1 VLQDALYLLESLVAD
16 FALQAHKP
24 CALHTLLSD
33 QIRRTRRTYVSRWW
47 QISRGRRFVDP
58 EEISAFCQVFGITIP
73 QDAPYLLE
81 PLVADFL
88 GQALHVRL
96 ALLTAAA
103 KLFFARPPE
112 CQGLLGSALAAAA
125 ADTDQDV
132 HDRGL
137 LYYR

>member
-1 VLQDALYLLESLVAD
+1 MWML
-16 FALQAHKP
+16 
-24 CALHTLLSD
+24 
-33 QIRRTRRTYVSRWW
+33 
-47 QISRGRRFVDP
+47 
-58 EEISAFCQVFGITIP
+58 

-81 PLVADFL
+81 PLVEKWTT
-88 GQALHVRL
+88 QAVVVRL

-112 CQGLLGSALAAAA
+112 CRAVLGAALTAAA

-137 LYYR
+137 MYFRCAVTKDLAAHLVCYRACLSTCFGRKCICTPHLLPWCHKMHLARQRGERLLLLPCQH

>member
-1 VLQDALYLLESLVAD
+1 MLPSFGCLASTAATYRCPAAWFPLQVS
-16 FALQAHKP
+16 
-24 CALHTLLSD
+24 
-33 QIRRTRRTYVSRWW
+33 TRSSTTGTAEPSR
-47 QISRGRRFVDP
+47 
-58 EEISAFCQVFGITIP
+58 CQPHAITIFNLTL

-81 PLVADFL
+81 PLVTEFPT
-88 GQALHVRL
+88 QALRVRL
-96 ALLTAAA
+96 ALLSAIA

-137 LYYR
+137 LYYRWP

>member
-1 VLQDALYLLESLVAD
+1 MAD
-16 FALQAHKP
+16 FQAQS
-24 CALHTLLSD
+24 LR
-33 QIRRTRRTYVSRWW
+33 I
-47 QISRGRRFVDP
+47 
-58 EEISAFCQVFGITIP
+58 
-73 QDAPYLLE
+73 
-81 PLVADFL
+81 
-88 GQALHVRL
+88 RL

-137 LYYR
+137 LYYRCIRL